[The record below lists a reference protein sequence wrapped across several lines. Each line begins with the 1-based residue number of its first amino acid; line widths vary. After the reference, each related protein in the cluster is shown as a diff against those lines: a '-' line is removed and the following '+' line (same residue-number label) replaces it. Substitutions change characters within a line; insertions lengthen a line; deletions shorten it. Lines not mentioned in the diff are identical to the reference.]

1 METSRFVDCH
11 SHVLPSGDDGAQT
24 LAEGLE
30 LCAGAAR
37 HGTRVLF
44 ATPHVWPHLILTS
57 EREQA
62 VREAFAELALTAELE
77 VRLGYELTPTAALL
91 AEDPHRYV
99 LEGTDI
105 VLVEMPFVGS
115 ADLLFALA
123 EHIEAAGLRPA
134 IAHPERTEAVLTEPG
149 VATRVAERGWLI
161 QVNGTSLTGKH
172 GSGPEEL
179 AWRLVTEGQADLVA
193 SDGHRAGRPP
203 QLDAAYQ
210 LVQARVG
217 EEEAMRLFG
226 GSALGLAS
234 PRPIP
239 SRAVEQGA

>member
-44 ATPHVWPHLILTS
+44 ATPHVWPHLVLTA

-62 VREAFAELALTAELE
+62 VREAFAELAPRAALE

-99 LEGTDI
+99 LEGTDV

-115 ADLLFALA
+115 ADMLFAVA

-134 IAHPERTEAVLTEPG
+134 VAHPERTEAVLTEPG
-149 VATRVAERGWLI
+149 VATRVADRGWLI
-161 QVNGTSLTGKH
+161 QINGTSLLGKH
-172 GSGPEEL
+172 GSGPRS
-179 AWRLVTEGQADLVA
+179 WPGA
-193 SDGHRAGRPP
+193 S
-203 QLDAAYQ
+203 
-210 LVQARVG
+210 
-217 EEEAMRLFG
+217 
-226 GSALGLAS
+226 S
-234 PRPIP
+234 PRARLISSPRTDIAP
-239 SRAVEQGA
+239 GVRLTWTPPTSSCRSAWGRRRRCGCSEDRRWG

>member
-1 METSRFVDCH
+1 METRRFVDCH
-11 SHVLPSGDDGAQT
+11 SHVLPSGDDGAKT

-44 ATPHVWPHLILTS
+44 ATPHVWPHLVLTS

-62 VREAFAELALTAELE
+62 VREAFAQLALRAALD

-99 LEGTDI
+99 LGGTDV

-115 ADLLFALA
+115 ADPLFALA

-134 IAHPERTEAVLTEPG
+134 IAHPERTEAVLTEPR

-161 QVNGTSLTGKH
+161 QVNSTSLTGKH

-179 AWRLVTEGQADLVA
+179 AWRLVTEGHADLVA

-203 QLDAAYQ
+203 HLDVAHE

-234 PRPIP
+234 PQPIP